1 MVDLTTTY
9 MGFELR
15 NPIVVGSGDL
25 TKSVEGIVRCAAS
38 GAGAIVLK
46 SLFEI
51 PEEPDNS
58 GETTP
63 LEKPLR
69 AEQHLN
75 MIRQAKKEVSIPLI
89 ASICCAS
96 MEAWKSYAELVWNA
110 GADAI
115 ELNISVAPSLTAG
128 YSKAI
133 EDLYVVVLEEIRKTV
148 NIPLSIKLSPYF
160 TSMMRLAYHLTA
172 SGTSALVLFNRFYQI
187 DVDID
192 NLQLTAGSPF
202 SSEQETSNVLRWMAL
217 LYGKLE
223 CDLAA
228 STGVYGAG
236 QVVKH
241 LLTGAKVVQLY
252 STLSSSGFAKIDSI
266 LRFLESWMEE
276 QGFESVGQFR
286 GMLSQERCRDSSA
299 LVEKLQYT

>member
-9 MGFELR
+9 MGLELR
-15 NPIVVGSGDL
+15 NPIVVGSGNL
-25 TKSVEGIVRCAAS
+25 TKSVESIVQCAAS
-38 GAGAIVLK
+38 GAGAVVMK

-51 PEEPDNS
+51 PGEPDDS
-58 GETTP
+58 GETAP
-63 LEKPLR
+63 VEKLLR
-69 AEQHLN
+69 AEQYLDT
-75 MIRQAKKEVSIPLI
+75 IRQAKMEVSIPLI

-96 MEAWKSYAELVWNA
+96 METWKAYAELVCNA

-115 ELNISVAPSLTAG
+115 ELNISVAPSLTIG

-133 EDLYVVVLEEIRKTV
+133 EDLYVIVLEEIRKTV
-148 NIPLSIKLSPYF
+148 NIPLSVKLSPYL
-160 TSMMRLAYHLTA
+160 TSLMRLAYNLA
-172 SGTSALVLFNRFYQI
+172 GSGASALVLFNRFFQI

-192 NLQLTAGSPF
+192 NLRLTAGSPL

-228 STGVYGAG
+228 STGVYGAE

-241 LLTGAKVVQLY
+241 LLAGAKVVQLY
-252 STLSSSGFAKIDSI
+252 STLSSNGLAKIDSI
-266 LRFLESWMEE
+266 LGFLESWMER

-286 GMLSQERCRDSSA
+286 GMLSQEECRDSSS
-299 LVEKLQYT
+299 LEKLQYT